1 MKARATAIVASLLVF
16 ATPVFA
22 HRLDE
27 YLQAVMISVGDNR
40 VQAQIRLTPG
50 VAVYPIVLRAID
62 ANGDGVI
69 SDVEQRAYAERVLHD
84 LSFAIDGKSLPI
96 RLVSWKYADMAAMKE
111 GRGVIVIDFDA
122 PLPPGATARHL
133 TFENRHQRDIAVYL
147 VNALVPTDSAIR
159 IAEQHRNTEQSFYR
173 LDFIDTGAGPL
184 APQPAGF
191 WAGVAAWIGAVLL
204 VFATP
209 VIVARW
215 LLPASRHDR
224 AEHRM

>member
-1 MKARATAIVASLLVF
+1 MKTRATALVAGLLLV
-16 ATPVFA
+16 ATPAFA

-50 VAVYPIVLRAID
+50 IAVYPIVLRAID

-69 SDVEQRAYAERVLHD
+69 SDAEQRAYAERVLHD

-96 RLVSWKYADMAAMKE
+96 RLVSWKYADVAAMKE

-122 PLPPGATARHL
+122 ALPPGAAARHL

-159 IAEQHRNTEQSFYR
+159 IAEQHRNIQQSFYR
-173 LDFIDTGAGPL
+173 LDFIDAGVNTL
-184 APQPAGF
+184 APQTAGF
-191 WAGVAAWIGAVLL
+191 WAGVAAWVGAVLL
-204 VFATP
+204 VLTTP
-209 VIVARW
+209 VIVSRW
-215 LLPASRHDR
+215 LQPMPRHDR
-224 AEHRM
+224 AEHRR